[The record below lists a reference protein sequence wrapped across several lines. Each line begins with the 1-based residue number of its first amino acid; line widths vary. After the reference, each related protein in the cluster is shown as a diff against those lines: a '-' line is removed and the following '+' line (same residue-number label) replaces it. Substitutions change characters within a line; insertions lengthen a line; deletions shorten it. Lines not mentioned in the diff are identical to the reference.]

1 MTETIKKEYEVILDT
16 LFQKG
21 LFHTYQTSFSVR
33 TENDR
38 FIINKKD
45 AVFTEKDIFTEV
57 HYMKDLSWNE
67 ASRDI
72 NIHSYIYQK
81 VSTAKC
87 IAHIF
92 PVNLVTYSL
101 YHHQFKPLDYYGM
114 SVIDK
119 KEIYEIEDIDNF
131 EEQIENIIYPRVLK
145 ENIFIIKGYGAY
157 IYDRD
162 LKELAKKASILE
174 NSANILLKI
183 KHV

>member
-1 MTETIKKEYEVILDT
+1 MKEKIKEEYELILET
-16 LFQKG
+16 LLQKRF
-21 LFHTYQTSFSVR
+21 FHTYQTSFSVR

-45 AVFTEKDIFTEV
+45 SVFKEDDMFVEI
-57 HYMKDLSWNE
+57 HYKEDLSWRE
-67 ASRDI
+67 ASRDSH
-72 NIHSYIYQK
+72 IHSYIYQK

-92 PVNLVTYSL
+92 PINLVTYSL
-101 YHHQFKPLDYYGM
+101 YHHQFKPLDYYGQT
-114 SVIDK
+114 IIGR
-119 KEIYEIEDIDNF
+119 KEIYEIDEIDNF
-131 EEQIENIIYPRVLK
+131 KEQVENIIYPKVQN

-157 IYDRD
+157 LYDRD

-174 NSANILLKI
+174 NSAEILLKI